1 MLQKDYSV
9 KKLCKVLS
17 VSETG
22 YYKWKR
28 NRNRP
33 KAWQVLLQ
41 KIYEILDEH
50 PENHNYGI
58 DRILLALNQRGEY
71 PSRSTVIRAMK
82 KGNLLHESHRS
93 PDGLTKKDKK
103 ALQPENIVNR
113 DFTAKEANVKW
124 LTDITQTPC
133 KDGKLYIAPVMDC
146 FGGEI
151 ISLAMDSN
159 MKKEL
164 CIKAAKEAYML
175 RKPKSGFLFHSD
187 AGSQYTSWKYKM
199 ELGKMHAVQ
208 SMSDVGKCYDNCRM
222 ESFFA
227 TLKKEKLYQMDT
239 TKMTME
245 EVKTEVWR
253 FVQYYNRI
261 RICTFN
267 EGGYPPVVYRE
278 KVAAGEIKAAA

>member
-1 MLQKDYSV
+1 MNQK
-9 KKLCKVLS
+9 
-17 VSETG
+17 
-22 YYKWKR
+22 
-28 NRNRP
+28 
-33 KAWQVLLQ
+33 
-41 KIYEILDEH
+41 
-50 PENHNYGI
+50 
-58 DRILLALNQRGEY
+58 GEY

-82 KGNLLHESHRS
+82 KGNLIHESHRS

-103 ALQPENIVNR
+103 AEQPENIVNR

-133 KDGKLYIAPVMDC
+133 RDGKLYIAPVMDC

-151 ISLAMDSN
+151 ISLAMDDN

-164 CIKAAKEAYML
+164 CIKAAKEAYKL

-187 AGSQYTSWKYKM
+187 AGSQYTSLKYKI
-199 ELGKMHAVQ
+199 ELGKMHAIQ
-208 SMSDVGKCYDNCRM
+208 SMSDVGKCYDNSRM

-227 TLKKEKLYQMDT
+227 TLKKEKLYQLDT
-239 TKMTME
+239 MKMTME

-253 FVQYYNRI
+253 FVQYYNRT

-267 EGGYPPVVYRE
+267 EGGYPPVIYRE
-278 KVAAGEIKAAA
+278 KVAAGELKAAA

>member
-58 DRILLALNQRGEY
+58 DRILLALNQRGEH

-146 FGGEI
+146 F
-151 ISLAMDSN
+151 
-159 MKKEL
+159 
-164 CIKAAKEAYML
+164 
-175 RKPKSGFLFHSD
+175 
-187 AGSQYTSWKYKM
+187 
-199 ELGKMHAVQ
+199 
-208 SMSDVGKCYDNCRM
+208 
-222 ESFFA
+222 
-227 TLKKEKLYQMDT
+227 
-239 TKMTME
+239 
-245 EVKTEVWR
+245 
-253 FVQYYNRI
+253 
-261 RICTFN
+261 
-267 EGGYPPVVYRE
+267 
-278 KVAAGEIKAAA
+278 

>member
-1 MLQKDYSV
+1 MSKAEYIFQFKQKNFESQLKKDYSV
-9 KKLCKVLS
+9 KKLCKVLT

-22 YYKWKR
+22 FYKWKR
-28 NRNRP
+28 NRNKP
-33 KAWQVLLQ
+33 KAWQILLQ

-50 PENHNYGI
+50 PDNHNYGI
-58 DRILLALNQRGEY
+58 DRILLALNQKGEY

-82 KGNLLHESHRS
+82 KGNLIHESHRS

-103 ALQPENIVNR
+103 AVQPENIVNR

-164 CIKAAKEAYML
+164 CIKAAKEAFML
-175 RKPKSGFLFHSD
+175 RKPKSGFIFHSD
-187 AGSQYTSWKYKM
+187 AGSQYTSLKYKI
-199 ELGKMHAVQ
+199 ELGKMHAIQ
-208 SMSDVGKCYDNCRM
+208 SMSDVGKCYWQLPHGKFLCNAEKRKTLSAGYNENDHGRSKNGSM
-222 ESFFA
+222 E
-227 TLKKEKLYQMDT
+227 
-239 TKMTME
+239 
-245 EVKTEVWR
+245 
-253 FVQYYNRI
+253 
-261 RICTFN
+261 ICSVLQPDKNLHFQ
-267 EGGYPPVVYRE
+267 
-278 KVAAGEIKAAA
+278 

>member
-1 MLQKDYSV
+1 M
-9 KKLCKVLS
+9 
-17 VSETG
+17 
-22 YYKWKR
+22 
-28 NRNRP
+28 P
-33 KAWQVLLQ
+33 KAWQIMLQ

-71 PSRSTVIRAMK
+71 PSVSTVIRAMK

-103 ALQPENIVNR
+103 ARQPKNIVNR
-113 DFTAKEANVKW
+113 GFTAKEANVKW

-133 KDGKLYIAPVMDC
+133 RDGKLYIAPVMNC

-151 ISLAMDSN
+151 ISLVMDSN

-164 CIKAAKEAYML
+164 CIKAPKEACML
-175 RKPKSGFLFHSD
+175 RKPKSSFL
-187 AGSQYTSWKYKM
+187 
-199 ELGKMHAVQ
+199 
-208 SMSDVGKCYDNCRM
+208 
-222 ESFFA
+222 
-227 TLKKEKLYQMDT
+227 

-267 EGGYPPVVYRE
+267 EGGYPPAVYRE